1 MTIKILFVCTGN
13 TCRSQ
18 MAEALAG
25 NLIKQAQWPL
35 KVISAGTS
43 ANKAL
48 ETTPEAVTVLSRAGI
63 HWQGR
68 SQPLTKQ
75 LLSQTDVVWAMTQT
89 HIQRVDDLLIGV
101 SESRRPH
108 ISLLAPEQELADPL
122 GCGMA
127 AYEALYDTLCQLLPL
142 RLQTLLDA

>member
-25 NLIKQAQWPL
+25 NLIKQARWPL

-43 ANKAL
+43 AHKAR